1 MSHYEIKLFGGFQVL
16 YQGEPIAHFRTQR
29 AKAIIAYLALFPR
42 QHPRELLCDVI
53 WPTALLE
60 QGRSRLRQELAVL
73 RKTLEPPGHEG
84 ELLQADRL
92 TLGLRRGAFTTD
104 VARFEHALKVQD
116 WAGALALSQ
125 GTFMEGFWDEW
136 ALQERRRLEI
146 LCEEAQKQLG
156 ENTNSRTTPTA
167 PLLALPTPLTRFF
180 GRERERRW
188 LADVLEEG
196 ARLISLTGPGGSGK
210 TRLAIETTRLLAD
223 EGLRNP
229 VYVTCGEL
237 ESVAHLAEAIVV
249 AAGATRVPLRDPQ
262 ELVTEVLRAL
272 PQPLLVLDGIEHL
285 ITKGG
290 AAFVGALLTQVKG
303 LVCLVTSRHPLD
315 LSGEREFPVMPLSVP
330 ERGLPPERM
339 YLYASVRLFLD
350 RVQAKR
356 PDFSLT
362 GRNADSIGEICRR
375 LEGLPIG
382 LELAAGRC
390 RELAPEAFLERYAQ
404 RLHEIEARERDI
416 PTRHRSLRAVMD
428 SSYCD
433 LTQAQQQVFAR
444 LSVFSGGWTLAAAEA
459 ICGDEGEKESP
470 ILEVLTRLR
479 DHSLVFVEE
488 RGGSQ
493 RWRMLELLRT
503 FAREQLVGPERLS
516 YLQRH
521 ARYFLAHAE
530 SALSDSAETENLRA
544 ALQAALDELGS
555 PTLALELC
563 IAVQN
568 FWLHCGH
575 LREGLAFL
583 ERALGA
589 TAEISGLRAEGFRLA
604 GILARRVGDMQKAL
618 AFQTEALQL
627 YTTVK
632 DEAGVAAVH
641 NNLAILARVSGDL
654 EEALRQ
660 HLEALALRRRL
671 ADTKGIGTS
680 LNNLA
685 VTYRA
690 LGQGKESRE
699 CLKEAQGLYEPRSVG
714 IGVLHMNLGWVGLL
728 CRELPVARSE
738 FATTL
743 AIALNHELTAWFP
756 ELWEGL
762 GEVAVES
769 GDTESGV
776 LLWGAAAQA
785 RQRLGAPLAPQDQ
798 SDHDTRQETARKRLG
813 EERFYT
819 LLAEGRALTTEAAE
833 LLARR
838 VATGEPLT

>member
-1 MSHYEIKLFGGFQVL
+1 MALYEIKLFGGFQVL
-16 YQGEPIAHFRTQR
+16 YQGEPIVHFRTQR

-53 WPTALLE
+53 WPAALLD

-73 RKTLEPPGHEG
+73 RKTLEPPGHDG
-84 ELLQADRL
+84 ELLHADRL
-92 TLGLRRGAFTTD
+92 TLGLRPGAFTTD
-104 VARFEHALKVQD
+104 VAAFERAIKAKD
-116 WAGALALSQ
+116 WTGALAWAQ
-125 GTFMEGFWDEW
+125 GPLLEGFWDEW
-136 ALQERRRLEI
+136 ALQERGRLE
-146 LCEEAQKQLG
+146 LLREEAQRQLG
-156 ENTNSRTTPTA
+156 EQVAPSILSTP
-167 PLLALPTPLTRFF
+167 PLVALPTPLTRFF
-180 GRERERRW
+180 GRDRECRW
-188 LADVLEEG
+188 LASALGEG

-210 TRLAIETTRLLAD
+210 TRLAIEAARLLA
-223 EGLRNP
+223 EEARHSP
-229 VYVTCGEL
+229 IYIACGEL
-237 ESVAHLAEAIVV
+237 ESVSHLAEAIVV
-249 AAGATRVPLRDPQ
+249 AAGIPRAPLRDPL
-262 ELVTEVLRAL
+262 ELAIEAL
-272 PQPLLVLDGIEHL
+272 SGLTQPLLVLDGIEHL
-285 ITKGG
+285 VPKGG
-290 AAFVGALLTQVKG
+290 APLVGTLLTQVKQ
-303 LVCLVTSRHPLD
+303 LTCLVTSRQPLD

-330 ERGLPPERM
+330 EPGLPPERM

-356 PDFSLT
+356 PDFALNK
-362 GRNADSIGEICRR
+362 RNADSIGEICRR
-375 LEGLPIG
+375 LEGLPLG

-390 RELAPEAFLERYAQ
+390 RELTPEAFLERYAQ

-416 PTRHRSLRAVMD
+416 PARHRSLRALID
-428 SSYCD
+428 SSYRD

-444 LSVFSGGWTLAAAEA
+444 LSVFCGGWTLAAAEE
-459 ICGDEGEKESP
+459 ICREEGSDV
-470 ILEVLTRLR
+470 LEVLARLR

-488 RGGSQ
+488 RGASQ

-503 FAREQLVGPERLS
+503 FATEHLVGSERADFLR
-516 YLQRH
+516 RH
-521 ARYFLAHAE
+521 ARYFQVHAE
-530 SALSDSAETENLRA
+530 TTLTDSAETENLRA
-544 ALQAALDELGS
+544 AVHVSLEELND

-563 IAVQN
+563 VALQN
-568 FWLHCGH
+568 FWLHHGH

-583 ERALGA
+583 ERALEATEGA
-589 TAEISGLRAEGFRLA
+589 SSLRAEGFRLA
-604 GILARRVGDMQKAL
+604 GILARRAGDIAQAHQWQ
-618 AFQTEALQL
+618 AVALQL
-627 YTTVK
+627 YLLAG

-671 ADTKGIGTS
+671 GDTKGIGMS

-690 LGQGKESRE
+690 LGRGKESRE
-699 CLKEAQGLYEPRSVG
+699 CLKEAQGFYEPGSVG

-738 FATTL
+738 FSTTL

-813 EERFYT
+813 KERFDT

-833 LLARR
+833 LLAKR
-838 VATGEPLT
+838 VATGEPLA